1 MPKLQREIKERISML
16 ILTRKV
22 GETLTIG
29 DNIEV
34 TVLEVRGGQVR
45 IGVNAPRDVVVNR
58 KEILTR
64 LKPEADTTDL
74 QDLE

>member
-1 MPKLQREIKERISML
+1 VL

-45 IGVNAPRDVVVNR
+45 IGVSAPRDVVVNR
-58 KEILTR
+58 KEILNR
-64 LKPEADTTDL
+64 LNPESEKTDS

>member
-1 MPKLQREIKERISML
+1 MPKLQRETKERISVL
-16 ILTRKV
+16 ILTRRV

-64 LKPEADTTDL
+64 LKPEADTNDL

>member
-1 MPKLQREIKERISML
+1 M
-16 ILTRKV
+16 

-64 LKPEADTTDL
+64 LKPEADTTEL

>member
-1 MPKLQREIKERISML
+1 MPKLQREIKERISVL

-74 QDLE
+74 QNLE

>member
-1 MPKLQREIKERISML
+1 MQRETKERISVL

-58 KEILTR
+58 KEILNR
-64 LKPEADTTDL
+64 LKPEADTNDF
-74 QDLE
+74 QNLE

>member
-1 MPKLQREIKERISML
+1 ML

-34 TVLEVRGGQVR
+34 AVLEVRGGQVR
-45 IGVNAPRDVVVNR
+45 IGVSAPRDVVVNR
-58 KEILTR
+58 KEILNR
-64 LKPEADTTDL
+64 LNPESKKTDS

>member
-1 MPKLQREIKERISML
+1 ML
-16 ILTRKV
+16 ILTRRV

>member
-1 MPKLQREIKERISML
+1 ML

>member
-1 MPKLQREIKERISML
+1 ML
-16 ILTRKV
+16 ILTRRV

-45 IGVNAPRDVVVNR
+45 MGVNAPRDVVVNR

>member
-1 MPKLQREIKERISML
+1 VL
-16 ILTRKV
+16 ILTRRV

>member
-1 MPKLQREIKERISML
+1 LQRETKERISVL

-58 KEILTR
+58 KEILNR
-64 LKPEADTTDL
+64 LKPEADTNDL

>member
-1 MPKLQREIKERISML
+1 ML

-45 IGVNAPRDVVVNR
+45 IGVSAPRDVVVNR
-58 KEILTR
+58 KEILNR
-64 LKPEADTTDL
+64 LNPESEKTDS
-74 QDLE
+74 QDVE

>member
-1 MPKLQREIKERISML
+1 ML
-16 ILTRKV
+16 ILTRRV

-45 IGVNAPRDVVVNR
+45 IGVNAPCDVVVNR

>member
-1 MPKLQREIKERISML
+1 MQREIKERISVL
-16 ILTRKV
+16 ILTRRV

-64 LKPEADTTDL
+64 LKPEADTTEL

>member
-1 MPKLQREIKERISML
+1 ML
-16 ILTRKV
+16 MLTRKV

-45 IGVNAPRDVVVNR
+45 IGVSAPRDVVVNR
-58 KEILTR
+58 KEILNR
-64 LKPEADTTDL
+64 LNPESEKTDS

>member
-1 MPKLQREIKERISML
+1 ML

-45 IGVNAPRDVVVNR
+45 IGVSAPRDVVVNR
-58 KEILTR
+58 KEILNR
-64 LKPEADTTDL
+64 LNPESKKTDS

>member
-1 MPKLQREIKERISML
+1 LQREAKGRISML

-74 QDLE
+74 QNLE

>member
-1 MPKLQREIKERISML
+1 ML
-16 ILTRKV
+16 ILTRRV

-64 LKPEADTTDL
+64 LKPEAETTDL

>member
-1 MPKLQREIKERISML
+1 MQREAKGRISML
-16 ILTRKV
+16 ILTRRV

-74 QDLE
+74 QNLE

>member
-1 MPKLQREIKERISML
+1 ML

-45 IGVNAPRDVVVNR
+45 IGVSAPRDVVVNR
-58 KEILTR
+58 KEILNR
-64 LKPEADTTDL
+64 LNPESKKTDT

>member
-1 MPKLQREIKERISML
+1 MPKLQREKKERISVL

>member
-1 MPKLQREIKERISML
+1 ML

-45 IGVNAPRDVVVNR
+45 IGVSAPRDVVVNR

>member
-1 MPKLQREIKERISML
+1 ML
-16 ILTRKV
+16 ILTRRV

-34 TVLEVRGGQVR
+34 TVFEVRGGQVR

-58 KEILTR
+58 KEILNR
-64 LKPEADTTDL
+64 LNPESEKTDS
-74 QDLE
+74 QDVE

>member
-1 MPKLQREIKERISML
+1 ML

-45 IGVNAPRDVVVNR
+45 IGVSAPRDVVVNR
-58 KEILTR
+58 KEILNR

-74 QDLE
+74 QNLE

>member
-1 MPKLQREIKERISML
+1 ML

-22 GETLTIG
+22 GATLTIG

-45 IGVNAPRDVVVNR
+45 IGVSAPRDVVVNR
-58 KEILTR
+58 KEILNR
-64 LKPEADTTDL
+64 LNPESEKTDS

>member
-1 MPKLQREIKERISML
+1 ML
-16 ILTRKV
+16 ILTRRV

-58 KEILTR
+58 KEILNR
-64 LKPEADTTDL
+64 LKPEADTNDL

>member
-1 MPKLQREIKERISML
+1 ML
-16 ILTRKV
+16 ILTRRV

-45 IGVNAPRDVVVNR
+45 VGVNAPRDVVVNR

>member
-1 MPKLQREIKERISML
+1 MQREAKGRISML

>member
-1 MPKLQREIKERISML
+1 ML
-16 ILTRKV
+16 ILTRRV

-34 TVLEVRGGQVR
+34 TAFEVRGGQVR

>member
-1 MPKLQREIKERISML
+1 ML

-74 QDLE
+74 QDSE

>member
-1 MPKLQREIKERISML
+1 MQREIKERISVL
-16 ILTRKV
+16 ILTRRV

>member
-1 MPKLQREIKERISML
+1 MPKFQREAKGRISML

>member
-1 MPKLQREIKERISML
+1 ML

-58 KEILTR
+58 KEILNR
-64 LKPEADTTDL
+64 LNPESEKTDS

>member
-1 MPKLQREIKERISML
+1 ML

-45 IGVNAPRDVVVNR
+45 IGVSAPRDVVVNR
-58 KEILTR
+58 KEILNR
-64 LKPEADTTDL
+64 LNPESEKTDS

>member
-1 MPKLQREIKERISML
+1 VL
-16 ILTRKV
+16 ILTRRV

-64 LKPEADTTDL
+64 LKPEAETTDL

>member
-1 MPKLQREIKERISML
+1 ML
-16 ILTRKV
+16 IPTRKV